1 MRWLAPS
8 ILCLLWEKPTHGYN
22 LMGALPEVG
31 FVDGGVDAAAVYRTL
46 NLFEQQ
52 GLVSSVWD
60 TSGSGAAK
68 KLYTLTAAG
77 KTELQRWWQVMREQR
92 DTIDCFLHRL
102 ADLPDFI
109 DQLSQS
115 RK

>member
-22 LMGALPEVG
+22 LMGALPELG

-52 GLVSSVWD
+52 CLVSSVWD

-68 KLYTLTAAG
+68 KLYT
-77 KTELQRWWQVMREQR
+77 
-92 DTIDCFLHRL
+92 
-102 ADLPDFI
+102 
-109 DQLSQS
+109 
-115 RK
+115 